1 MYVAIAL
8 GVFLLSGNLRS
19 ELDRLVETERAFAR
33 LSIASGTREAF
44 LANLSDESVLFR
56 PGPVPGKSWT
66 KDSTPPPS
74 QLNWQPEFADISQAA
89 DLGYTTG
96 PWELR
101 RTPQDPPSAFGH
113 YVTLWK
119 KQSDGLWKIAIDIGV
134 SHADGPKPNIVNT
147 PKLKSDVGKSSPE
160 SEIQKARTT
169 LLDLENH
176 FPAAT
181 DKYLAMFADDAR
193 LYRGD
198 EFPFIGVP
206 AIRKQ
211 RPASHAWKVVGVEVA
226 RSADLAY
233 SYGRTE
239 NGNYL
244 RIWKRQK
251 SDWKIALDLVD
262 AAEVPDQDLS
272 WIAGDWETNL
282 GNVRVDEHWTD
293 LSGGSMLGMSR
304 TVSGGRTVSF
314 EYLRIETRPD
324 GIYYVAHPRAKSP
337 GTDFKLVRSDRRQA
351 VFENLSHDFP
361 KRIIYRLNPEGSLT
375 ARVEGDGSEKEK
387 AQEFIYKPIKR
398 N

>member
-1 MYVAIAL
+1 MILILLV
-8 GVFLLSGNLRS
+8 LLSGNLKS

-33 LSIASGTREAF
+33 LSVAMGTREAF

-66 KDSTPPPS
+66 LNSTPPAS

-101 RTPQDPPSAFGH
+101 RMPQDPPAAFGH

-119 KQSDGLWKIAIDIGV
+119 KQSDGLWKIAIDIGI
-134 SHADGPKPNIVNT
+134 SHADGPKPNTVNT
-147 PKLKSDVGKSSPE
+147 PQLKSDVEKAKPDSD
-160 SEIQKARTT
+160 IQKARAT

-181 DKYLAMFADDAR
+181 EKYLALFADDAR
-193 LYRGD
+193 LYRDG
-198 EFPFIGVP
+198 EFPFIGVS

-211 RPASHAWKVVGVEVA
+211 RPASRAWKVAGVEVA
-226 RSADLAY
+226 RSADFAY

-251 SDWKIALDLVD
+251 SGWKIALDLVD
-262 AAEVPDQDLS
+262 SPEMPDADLS
-272 WIAGDWETNL
+272 WIAGDWETIL
-282 GNVRVDEHWTD
+282 GSVRVDEHWTD
-293 LSGGSMLGMSR
+293 LSGGSMLGLSR
-304 TVSGGRTVSF
+304 TVSGGRTLSF

-337 GTDFKLVRSDRRQA
+337 GTDFKLVRSDGRQA

-361 KRIIYRLNPEGSLT
+361 KRIIYRLNPDGSLT

-387 AQEFIYKPIKR
+387 AQEFNYKPIKR

>member
-1 MYVAIAL
+1 MILILLV
-8 GVFLLSGNLRS
+8 LLSSNLKS
-19 ELDRLVETERAFAR
+19 ELDGLVETERAFAR

-66 KDSTPPPS
+66 KDSTPPAS
-74 QLNWQPEFADISQAA
+74 QLDWQPEFADISQAA

-96 PWELR
+96 PWQLR
-101 RTPQDPPSAFGH
+101 RTPQDPPAAFGH

-119 KQSDGLWKIAIDIGV
+119 KQPDGHWKIAIDIGV
-134 SHADGPKPNIVNT
+134 SHANGPKPGAVNT
-147 PKLKSDVGKSSPE
+147 PKLKSDILRSRPD
-160 SEIQKARTT
+160 SEILQARTT

-181 DKYLAMFADDAR
+181 DQYLSLFADDAR

-198 EFPFIGVP
+198 EFPFIGVS
-206 AIRKQ
+206 AIRKL
-211 RPASHAWKVVGVEVA
+211 RPATHAWKVAGVEVA

-233 SYGRTE
+233 SYGLTE

-251 SDWKIALDLVD
+251 SSWKIALDLID
-262 AAEVPDQDLS
+262 EPEMLDLDLS
-272 WIAGDWETNL
+272 WIAGDWETIL

-304 TVSGGRTVSF
+304 TVSGGRTLSF
-314 EYLRIETRPD
+314 EYLRIESRPD

-361 KRIIYRLNPEGSLT
+361 KRIIYRLNPDGSLT

-387 AQEFIYKPIKR
+387 AQEFSYKPIRR